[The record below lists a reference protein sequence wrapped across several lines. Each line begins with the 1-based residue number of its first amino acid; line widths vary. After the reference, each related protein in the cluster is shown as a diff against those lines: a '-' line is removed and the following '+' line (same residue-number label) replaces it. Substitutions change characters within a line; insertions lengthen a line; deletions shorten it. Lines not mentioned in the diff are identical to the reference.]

1 MKDKASGKKRREEE
15 EQVHST
21 VERDLTDKA
30 GAKILTNHQKKVAA
44 PREIL
49 FVLKLLTAFKGK
61 T

>member
-30 GAKILTNHQKKVAA
+30 GDLDYIFSSTNQLSSFDQSLNHSGTQ
-44 PREIL
+44 L
-49 FVLKLLTAFKGK
+49 FYL
-61 T
+61 